1 MECYS
6 EQICEVFVDGEL
18 PVDEARRLRGHLAT
32 CQRCQE
38 RVDALRSENRVLSE
52 SLRELPDEEASLAAV
67 SRWRLSRGWG
77 DLALLAA
84 VLALGGIALVLIDDL
99 KIPAALE
106 WANPFSVN
114 GFTNL
119 LFNVSDYIAQG
130 GTAML
135 TEYAAVVGGV
145 VLMLLLGGI
154 VLMLGRRGRLR
165 QPGLRLLIVLLA
177 LSLPSFAMEHRHG
190 QFVTVAANETVDDTL
205 LATGNTVRVEGVV
218 NGDLLAFGQTVEV
231 RGTVKGDVVTGAKR
245 VVVTGTVEG
254 RIYNFSQSL
263 DLEGQLGHSLYGFAQ
278 SLRVDDRSHVGEGV
292 VVAAGEVSL
301 EGDVKR
307 SVDIMGSGNADV
319 SGSVG
324 RDLTIFGGRS
334 LTLTDTA
341 RVGGNL
347 SARVR
352 ELKDVHIA
360 DGATIAGK
368 RDIQLQVRQSPY
380 SHSRFYFHQAIWF
393 ASAMLVGWLG
403 LVFFPGFFRAT
414 TQAVGSGWT
423 QPRAGDWGTGGRA
436 GGYGRDSNHAGWL
449 PDLAH
454 VVCGVSDCDLPG
466 EDLGW
471 GFSGVDTSEASRS
484 HEGRLGAGTPGRP
497 VDHHYR
503 RVHPV
508 SWRAGPPGCGLPGFG
523 SVCRAALSGFT
534 TRNNG
539 LSRPCQAPDR
549 RQAKFGIG
557 RQFF

>member
-18 PVDEARRLRGHLAT
+18 PVDEARRLRVHLAT

-99 KIPAALE
+99 QIPAALE

-145 VLMLLLGGI
+145 VLMLLLGGS

-324 RDLTIFGGRS
+324 RDLTVFGGRS

-380 SHSRFYFHQAIWF
+380 SHPRFYFHQAIWF

-423 QPRAGDWGTGGRA
+423 SLGLGIGVLAGAPVAMIVIAITLVGFPISLMLLVVYLTAVYLAKIWVGAFLGWLLLKPAGGTKGDWVLGLLVGLLIITIVGYIPYLGGLVRL
-436 GGYGRDSNHAGWL
+436 G
-449 PDLAH
+449 
-454 VVCGVSDCDLPG
+454 VVC
-466 EDLGW
+466 LGL
-471 GFSGVDTSEASRS
+471 GAFAAQLYRASR
-484 HEGRLGAGTPGRP
+484 PGMT
-497 VDHHYR
+497 
-503 RVHPV
+503 
-508 SWRAGPPGCGLPGFG
+508 A
-523 SVCRAALSGFT
+523 
-534 TRNNG
+534 
-539 LSRPCQAPDR
+539 
-549 RQAKFGIG
+549 
-557 RQFF
+557 

>member
-18 PVDEARRLRGHLAT
+18 PVDEARRLRVHLAT

-99 KIPAALE
+99 QIPAALE

-145 VLMLLLGGI
+145 VLMLLLGGS
-154 VLMLGRRGRLR
+154 VLMLGRRWRLR

-324 RDLTIFGGRS
+324 RDLTVFGGRS

-380 SHSRFYFHQAIWF
+380 SHPRFYFHQAIWF

-423 QPRAGDWGTGGRA
+423 SLGLGIGVLAGAPVAMIVIAITLVGFPISLMLLVVYLTAVYLAKIWVGAFLGWLLLKPAGGTKGDWVLGLLVGLLIITIVGYIPYLGGLVRL
-436 GGYGRDSNHAGWL
+436 G
-449 PDLAH
+449 
-454 VVCGVSDCDLPG
+454 VVC
-466 EDLGW
+466 LGL
-471 GFSGVDTSEASRS
+471 GAFAAQLYRASR
-484 HEGRLGAGTPGRP
+484 PGMT
-497 VDHHYR
+497 
-503 RVHPV
+503 
-508 SWRAGPPGCGLPGFG
+508 A
-523 SVCRAALSGFT
+523 
-534 TRNNG
+534 
-539 LSRPCQAPDR
+539 
-549 RQAKFGIG
+549 
-557 RQFF
+557 

>member
-99 KIPAALE
+99 QIPAALE

-145 VLMLLLGGI
+145 VLMLLLGGS
-154 VLMLGRRGRLR
+154 VLMLGRRWRLR

-205 LATGNTVRVEGVV
+205 LATGDTVRVEGVV

-324 RDLTIFGGRS
+324 RDLTVFGGRS

-380 SHSRFYFHQAIWF
+380 SHPRFYFHQAIWF

-423 QPRAGDWGTGGRA
+423 SLGLGIGVLAGAPVAMIVIAITLVGFPISLMLLVVYLTAVYLAKIWVGAFLGWLLLKPAGGTKGDWVLGLLVGLLIITIVGYIPYLGGLVRL
-436 GGYGRDSNHAGWL
+436 G
-449 PDLAH
+449 
-454 VVCGVSDCDLPG
+454 VVC
-466 EDLGW
+466 LGL
-471 GFSGVDTSEASRS
+471 GAFAAQLYRASR
-484 HEGRLGAGTPGRP
+484 PGMT
-497 VDHHYR
+497 
-503 RVHPV
+503 
-508 SWRAGPPGCGLPGFG
+508 A
-523 SVCRAALSGFT
+523 
-534 TRNNG
+534 
-539 LSRPCQAPDR
+539 
-549 RQAKFGIG
+549 
-557 RQFF
+557 

>member
-52 SLRELPDEEASLAAV
+52 SLRELPDEEASLTAV

-77 DLALLAA
+77 DLALLSA

-145 VLMLLLGGI
+145 VLMLLLGGS

-324 RDLTIFGGRS
+324 RDLTMFGGRS

-368 RDIQLQVRQSPY
+368 RDIQLQVRRSPY
-380 SHSRFYFHQAIWF
+380 SHPRFYFHQAIWF

-423 QPRAGDWGTGGRA
+423 SLGLGIGVLAGAPVAMIVIAITLVGFPISLMLLVVYLTALYLAKIWVGAFLGWLLLKPAGGTKGDWVLGLLVGLLIITIVGYIPYLGGLVRL
-436 GGYGRDSNHAGWL
+436 G
-449 PDLAH
+449 
-454 VVCGVSDCDLPG
+454 VVC
-466 EDLGW
+466 LGL
-471 GFSGVDTSEASRS
+471 GAFAAQLYRASR
-484 HEGRLGAGTPGRP
+484 PGIT
-497 VDHHYR
+497 V
-503 RVHPV
+503 
-508 SWRAGPPGCGLPGFG
+508 
-523 SVCRAALSGFT
+523 
-534 TRNNG
+534 
-539 LSRPCQAPDR
+539 
-549 RQAKFGIG
+549 
-557 RQFF
+557 

>member
-1 MECYS
+1 VIMECYS

-145 VLMLLLGGI
+145 VLMLLLGGS

-324 RDLTIFGGRS
+324 RDLTMFGGRS

-380 SHSRFYFHQAIWF
+380 SHPRFYFHQAIWF

-423 QPRAGDWGTGGRA
+423 GLGLGIGVLAGAPVAMIVIAITLVGFPISLMLLVVYLTALYLAKIWVGAFLGWLLLKPAGGTKGDWVLGLLVGLLIITIVGYIPYLGGLVRL
-436 GGYGRDSNHAGWL
+436 G
-449 PDLAH
+449 
-454 VVCGVSDCDLPG
+454 VVC
-466 EDLGW
+466 LGL
-471 GFSGVDTSEASRS
+471 GAFAAQLYRASR
-484 HEGRLGAGTPGRP
+484 PGIT
-497 VDHHYR
+497 V
-503 RVHPV
+503 
-508 SWRAGPPGCGLPGFG
+508 
-523 SVCRAALSGFT
+523 
-534 TRNNG
+534 
-539 LSRPCQAPDR
+539 
-549 RQAKFGIG
+549 
-557 RQFF
+557 

>member
-145 VLMLLLGGI
+145 VLMLLLGGS

-324 RDLTIFGGRS
+324 RDLTMFGGRS

-380 SHSRFYFHQAIWF
+380 SHPRFYFHQAIWF

-423 QPRAGDWGTGGRA
+423 SLGLGIGVLAGAPVAMIVIAITLVGFPISLMLLVVYLTALYLAKIWVGAFLGWLLLKPAGGTKGDWVLGLMVGLLIITIVGYIPYLGGLVRL
-436 GGYGRDSNHAGWL
+436 G
-449 PDLAH
+449 
-454 VVCGVSDCDLPG
+454 VVC
-466 EDLGW
+466 LGL
-471 GFSGVDTSEASRS
+471 GAFAAQLYRASR
-484 HEGRLGAGTPGRP
+484 PGIT
-497 VDHHYR
+497 V
-503 RVHPV
+503 
-508 SWRAGPPGCGLPGFG
+508 
-523 SVCRAALSGFT
+523 
-534 TRNNG
+534 
-539 LSRPCQAPDR
+539 
-549 RQAKFGIG
+549 
-557 RQFF
+557 

>member
-99 KIPAALE
+99 QIPAALE

-135 TEYAAVVGGV
+135 TEYAAGVGGV
-145 VLMLLLGGI
+145 VLMLLLGGS
-154 VLMLGRRGRLR
+154 VLMLGRRWRRR

-205 LATGNTVRVEGVV
+205 LATGDTVRVEGVV

-324 RDLTIFGGRS
+324 RDLTVFGGRS

-403 LVFFPGFFRAT
+403 LVFFPGFLRAT

-423 QPRAGDWGTGGRA
+423 SLGLGIGVLAGAPVAMIVIAITLVGFPISLMLLVVYLTAVYLAKIWVGAFLGWLLLKPAGGTKGDWVLGLLVGLLIITIVGYIPYLGGLVRL
-436 GGYGRDSNHAGWL
+436 G
-449 PDLAH
+449 
-454 VVCGVSDCDLPG
+454 VVC
-466 EDLGW
+466 LG
-471 GFSGVDTSEASRS
+471 
-484 HEGRLGAGTPGRP
+484 LGAFAAQL
-497 VDHHYR
+497 YR
-503 RVHPV
+503 
-508 SWRAGPPGCGLPGFG
+508 G
-523 SVCRAALSGFT
+523 
-534 TRNNG
+534 
-539 LSRPCQAPDR
+539 SRPGMTA
-549 RQAKFGIG
+549 
-557 RQFF
+557 

>member
-18 PVDEARRLRGHLAT
+18 PVDEARRLRVHLAT

-99 KIPAALE
+99 QIPAALE

-145 VLMLLLGGI
+145 VLMLLLGGS

-324 RDLTIFGGRS
+324 RDLTVFGGRS

-352 ELKDVHIA
+352 QLKDVHIA
-360 DGATIAGK
+360 DGAAIAGK

-380 SHSRFYFHQAIWF
+380 SHPRFYFHQAIWF

-423 QPRAGDWGTGGRA
+423 SLGLGIGVLAGAPVAMIVIAITLVGFPISLMLLVVYLTAVYLAKIWVGAFLGWLLLKPAGGTKGDWVLGLLVGLLIITIVGYIPYLGGLVRL
-436 GGYGRDSNHAGWL
+436 G
-449 PDLAH
+449 
-454 VVCGVSDCDLPG
+454 VVC
-466 EDLGW
+466 LGL
-471 GFSGVDTSEASRS
+471 GAFAAQLYRASR
-484 HEGRLGAGTPGRP
+484 PGMT
-497 VDHHYR
+497 
-503 RVHPV
+503 
-508 SWRAGPPGCGLPGFG
+508 A
-523 SVCRAALSGFT
+523 
-534 TRNNG
+534 
-539 LSRPCQAPDR
+539 
-549 RQAKFGIG
+549 
-557 RQFF
+557 

>member
-38 RVDALRSENRVLSE
+38 RVDALRSENRALSE

-67 SRWRLSRGWG
+67 SRWRLSQGWG

-84 VLALGGIALVLIDDL
+84 VLALGGIVLVLIDDL

-145 VLMLLLGGI
+145 VLMLLLGGS

-324 RDLTIFGGRS
+324 RDLTMFGGRS

-341 RVGGNL
+341 KVGGNL

-380 SHSRFYFHQAIWF
+380 SHPRFYFHQAIWF

-423 QPRAGDWGTGGRA
+423 SLGLGIGVLAGAPVAMIVIAITLVGFPISLMLLVVYLTALYLAKIWVGAFLGWLLLKPVGGTKGDWVLGLLVGLSIITIVGYIPYLGGLVRL
-436 GGYGRDSNHAGWL
+436 G
-449 PDLAH
+449 
-454 VVCGVSDCDLPG
+454 VVC
-466 EDLGW
+466 LGL
-471 GFSGVDTSEASRS
+471 GAFAAQLYRASRP
-484 HEGRLGAGTPGRP
+484 GTT
-497 VDHHYR
+497 V
-503 RVHPV
+503 
-508 SWRAGPPGCGLPGFG
+508 
-523 SVCRAALSGFT
+523 
-534 TRNNG
+534 
-539 LSRPCQAPDR
+539 
-549 RQAKFGIG
+549 
-557 RQFF
+557 

>member
-145 VLMLLLGGI
+145 VLMLLLGGS

-165 QPGLRLLIVLLA
+165 QPGLRLLIALLA

-324 RDLTIFGGRS
+324 RDLTMFGGRS

-380 SHSRFYFHQAIWF
+380 SHPRFYFHQAIWF

-423 QPRAGDWGTGGRA
+423 SLGLGIGVLAGAPVAMIVIAITLVGFPISLMLLVVYLTALYLAKIWVGAFLGWLLLKPAGGTKGDWVLGLMVGLLIITIVGYIPYLGGLVRL
-436 GGYGRDSNHAGWL
+436 G
-449 PDLAH
+449 
-454 VVCGVSDCDLPG
+454 VVC
-466 EDLGW
+466 LGL
-471 GFSGVDTSEASRS
+471 GAFAAQLYRASR
-484 HEGRLGAGTPGRP
+484 PGIT
-497 VDHHYR
+497 V
-503 RVHPV
+503 
-508 SWRAGPPGCGLPGFG
+508 
-523 SVCRAALSGFT
+523 
-534 TRNNG
+534 
-539 LSRPCQAPDR
+539 
-549 RQAKFGIG
+549 
-557 RQFF
+557 

>member
-18 PVDEARRLRGHLAT
+18 PVDEARRLRVHLAT

-99 KIPAALE
+99 QIPAALE

-145 VLMLLLGGI
+145 VLMLLLGGS
-154 VLMLGRRGRLR
+154 VLMLGRRWRLR

-205 LATGNTVRVEGVV
+205 LATGDTVRVEGVV

-324 RDLTIFGGRS
+324 RDLTVFGGRS

-380 SHSRFYFHQAIWF
+380 SHPRFYFHQAIWF

-423 QPRAGDWGTGGRA
+423 SLGLGIGVLAGAPVAMIVIAITLVGFPISLMLLVVYLTAVYLAKIWVGAFLGWLLLKPAGGTKGDWVLGLLVGLLIITIVGYIPYLGGLVRL
-436 GGYGRDSNHAGWL
+436 G
-449 PDLAH
+449 
-454 VVCGVSDCDLPG
+454 VVC
-466 EDLGW
+466 LGL
-471 GFSGVDTSEASRS
+471 GAFAAQLYRASR
-484 HEGRLGAGTPGRP
+484 R
-497 VDHHYR
+497 
-503 RVHPV
+503 
-508 SWRAGPPGCGLPGFG
+508 
-523 SVCRAALSGFT
+523 
-534 TRNNG
+534 
-539 LSRPCQAPDR
+539 
-549 RQAKFGIG
+549 GITV
-557 RQFF
+557 

>member
-99 KIPAALE
+99 QIPAALE

-145 VLMLLLGGI
+145 VLMLLLGGS

-324 RDLTIFGGRS
+324 RDLTVFGGRS

-380 SHSRFYFHQAIWF
+380 SHPRFYFHQAIWF

-423 QPRAGDWGTGGRA
+423 SLGLGIGVLAGAPVAMIVIAITLVGFPISLMLLVVYLTAVYLAKIWVGAFLGWLLLKPAGGTKGDWVLGLLVGLLIITIVGYIPYLGGLVRL
-436 GGYGRDSNHAGWL
+436 G
-449 PDLAH
+449 
-454 VVCGVSDCDLPG
+454 VVC
-466 EDLGW
+466 LGL
-471 GFSGVDTSEASRS
+471 GAFAAQLYRASR
-484 HEGRLGAGTPGRP
+484 PGMT
-497 VDHHYR
+497 
-503 RVHPV
+503 
-508 SWRAGPPGCGLPGFG
+508 A
-523 SVCRAALSGFT
+523 
-534 TRNNG
+534 
-539 LSRPCQAPDR
+539 
-549 RQAKFGIG
+549 
-557 RQFF
+557 

>member
-99 KIPAALE
+99 QIPAALE

-145 VLMLLLGGI
+145 VLMLMLGGS

-205 LATGNTVRVEGVV
+205 LATGDTVRVEGVV

-324 RDLTIFGGRS
+324 RDLTMFGGRS

-352 ELKDVHIA
+352 ELTDVHIA

-380 SHSRFYFHQAIWF
+380 SHPRFYFHQAIWF

-423 QPRAGDWGTGGRA
+423 SLGLGIGVLAGAPVAMIVIAITLVGFPISLMLLVVYLTAVYLAKIWVGAFLGWLLLKPAGGTKGDWVLGLLVGLLIITIVGYIPYLGGLVRL
-436 GGYGRDSNHAGWL
+436 G
-449 PDLAH
+449 
-454 VVCGVSDCDLPG
+454 VVC
-466 EDLGW
+466 LGL
-471 GFSGVDTSEASRS
+471 GAFAAQLYRASR
-484 HEGRLGAGTPGRP
+484 PGIT
-497 VDHHYR
+497 
-503 RVHPV
+503 
-508 SWRAGPPGCGLPGFG
+508 A
-523 SVCRAALSGFT
+523 
-534 TRNNG
+534 
-539 LSRPCQAPDR
+539 
-549 RQAKFGIG
+549 
-557 RQFF
+557 

>member
-145 VLMLLLGGI
+145 VLMLLLGGS

-165 QPGLRLLIVLLA
+165 QHGLRLLIVLLA

-380 SHSRFYFHQAIWF
+380 SHPRFYFHQAIWF

-423 QPRAGDWGTGGRA
+423 SLGLGIGVLAGAPVAMIVIAITLVGFPISLMLLVVYLTALYLAKIWVGAFLGWLLLKPAGGTKGDWMLGLLVGLLIITIVGYIPYLGGLVRL
-436 GGYGRDSNHAGWL
+436 G
-449 PDLAH
+449 
-454 VVCGVSDCDLPG
+454 VVC
-466 EDLGW
+466 LGL
-471 GFSGVDTSEASRS
+471 GAFAAQLYRASR
-484 HEGRLGAGTPGRP
+484 PGIT
-497 VDHHYR
+497 V
-503 RVHPV
+503 
-508 SWRAGPPGCGLPGFG
+508 
-523 SVCRAALSGFT
+523 
-534 TRNNG
+534 
-539 LSRPCQAPDR
+539 
-549 RQAKFGIG
+549 
-557 RQFF
+557 

>member
-99 KIPAALE
+99 QIPAALE

-145 VLMLLLGGI
+145 VLMLLLGGS

-324 RDLTIFGGRS
+324 RDLAVFGGRS

-380 SHSRFYFHQAIWF
+380 SHPRFYFHQAIWF

-423 QPRAGDWGTGGRA
+423 SLGLGIGVLAGAPVAMIVIAITLVGFPISLMLLVVYLTAVYLAKIWVGAFLGWLLLKPAGGTKGDWVLGLLVGLLIITIVGYIPYLGGLVRL
-436 GGYGRDSNHAGWL
+436 G
-449 PDLAH
+449 
-454 VVCGVSDCDLPG
+454 VVC
-466 EDLGW
+466 LGL
-471 GFSGVDTSEASRS
+471 GAFAAQLYRASR
-484 HEGRLGAGTPGRP
+484 PGIT
-497 VDHHYR
+497 V
-503 RVHPV
+503 
-508 SWRAGPPGCGLPGFG
+508 
-523 SVCRAALSGFT
+523 
-534 TRNNG
+534 
-539 LSRPCQAPDR
+539 
-549 RQAKFGIG
+549 
-557 RQFF
+557 

>member
-145 VLMLLLGGI
+145 VLMLLLGGS

-324 RDLTIFGGRS
+324 RDLAIFGGRS

-352 ELKDVHIA
+352 QLKDVHIA

-380 SHSRFYFHQAIWF
+380 SHPRFYFHQAIWF

-423 QPRAGDWGTGGRA
+423 SLGLGIGVLAGAPVAMIVIAITLVGFPISLMLLVVYLTAVYLAKIWVGAFLGWLLLKPAGGTKGDWVLGLLVGLLIITIVGYIPYLGGLVRL
-436 GGYGRDSNHAGWL
+436 G
-449 PDLAH
+449 
-454 VVCGVSDCDLPG
+454 VVC
-466 EDLGW
+466 LGL
-471 GFSGVDTSEASRS
+471 GAFAAQLYRASR
-484 HEGRLGAGTPGRP
+484 PGIT
-497 VDHHYR
+497 
-503 RVHPV
+503 
-508 SWRAGPPGCGLPGFG
+508 A
-523 SVCRAALSGFT
+523 
-534 TRNNG
+534 
-539 LSRPCQAPDR
+539 
-549 RQAKFGIG
+549 
-557 RQFF
+557 